1 MNEIDAKNM
10 LVAIRI
16 RPLNQKEI
24 LNNDRSIV
32 RVEDNLLIMLD
43 MNDFEDRKNILH
55 RSREKRY
62 IFDKIF
68 QDVSNEIV
76 FMNTV
81 SDLIQPALSGIN
93 ACVFAYGPTGS
104 GKTYTMIGTTEDP
117 GIAVLTIREMF
128 EKVQSDSDKIY
139 EIKIS
144 YVEIYNEAIRDLLIP
159 NSGYLDLRDD
169 PTRGVVIAGV
179 SEFTAEST
187 EQVMS
192 LITAGN
198 KRRTTEAT
206 NANQTSSRSH
216 AVFQAMISQR
226 DRVTNTVLDVF
237 QGKLSLID
245 LAGSERGNVTENRG
259 MRLFEGS
266 KINRSL
272 LALANCINALGDKSK
287 KGFFVP
293 YRDSKLTRM
302 LKDSLGGNCKTVM
315 ISNIS
320 PASSQFEESA
330 NTLKYA
336 SRAKNIKYKVQANKK
351 LVALHITEYK
361 NIISDLRSEIESL
374 KTQLHHSPMPSQ
386 PPSSDGEIK
395 CTCRRLEEDIEMK
408 KLQAEIFENFQE
420 RIQLRRALLEL
431 EEQNSLNALEI
442 KRRQAEVLIWKK
454 QEELKELPKYVEGR
468 PLSAV
473 PPHVRKQFKDIQ
485 MLKASTDKNTQ
496 RKELMLQQLQE
507 NMGRGKQIRDS
518 IVSRVR
524 LQDKRD
530 FLELLIKSHI
540 LEQTNVEL
548 ELQLLIQEKTIT
560 DLQNL
565 VLAQKKLLE
574 EQGIDDGS
582 SLWNKIDT
590 IVPPTEE
597 EVEEIKEISEEELK
611 LDGYDFTEPLD
622 EEEEMPCEDED
633 FETSELL
640 LATSKVSADIDQTES
655 PVDFM
660 LKGKGLIKK
669 QQENDIK
676 TKVENTQPKPDL
688 GPAPGMGLMING
700 KIIEDGLSKKSVAAK
715 PVKPAKKKPNGLEVY
730 RKKK

>member
-1 MNEIDAKNM
+1 MTEVEASNM

-16 RPLNQKEI
+16 RPLNSKEVV
-24 LNNDRSIV
+24 NRDRSIV

-43 MNDFEDRKNILH
+43 MNDFEEKKDVLH
-55 RSREKRY
+55 RSREQRY
-62 IFDKIF
+62 VFDRIFK
-68 QDVSNEIV
+68 DVANEVV
-76 FMNTV
+76 FTNTV
-81 SDLIQPALSGIN
+81 QDLIYPALSGIN

-104 GKTYTMIGTTEDP
+104 GKTYTMIGTSEDP
-117 GIAVLTIREMF
+117 GIAVLTIRDMF
-128 EKVQSDSDKIY
+128 KQIEADVQKIY

-179 SEFTAEST
+179 SEFTVEST

-198 KRRTTEAT
+198 KRRTTEST

-216 AVFQAMISQR
+216 AIFQAMFSQR
-226 DRVTNTVLDVF
+226 DRVTNTILDIF

-320 PASSQFEESA
+320 PAASQFEESA

-336 SRAKNIKYKVQANKK
+336 SRAKNIKYKVQTNKK

-361 NIISDLRSEIESL
+361 HIITDLRSEIESL
-374 KTQLHHSPMPSQ
+374 KTQLHNNPGISQ
-386 PPSSDGEIK
+386 QYPAYEVETK
-395 CTCRRLEEDIEMK
+395 CSCRRLEEDIEMK

-431 EEQNSLNALEI
+431 EEQNSLNVLEI

-454 QEELKELPKYVEGR
+454 QEELKELPKYEEGR

-496 RKELMLQQLQE
+496 RKEFMVQQLQE
-507 NMGRGKQIRDS
+507 NLIRGKQIRDS
-518 IVSRVR
+518 IVTRVR

-565 VLAQKKLLE
+565 VYAQKKLLE
-574 EQGIDDGS
+574 EQGIDDG
-582 SLWNKIDT
+582 KI
-590 IVPPTEE
+590 
-597 EVEEIKEISEEELK
+597 L
-611 LDGYDFTEPLD
+611 
-622 EEEEMPCEDED
+622 
-633 FETSELL
+633 
-640 LATSKVSADIDQTES
+640 
-655 PVDFM
+655 
-660 LKGKGLIKK
+660 
-669 QQENDIK
+669 
-676 TKVENTQPKPDL
+676 
-688 GPAPGMGLMING
+688 
-700 KIIEDGLSKKSVAAK
+700 
-715 PVKPAKKKPNGLEVY
+715 Y
-730 RKKK
+730 RLFFVN